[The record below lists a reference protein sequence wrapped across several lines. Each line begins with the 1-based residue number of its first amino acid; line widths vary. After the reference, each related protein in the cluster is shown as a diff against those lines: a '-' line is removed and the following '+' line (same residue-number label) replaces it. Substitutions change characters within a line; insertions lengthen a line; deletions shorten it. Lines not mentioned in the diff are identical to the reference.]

1 MDKQFTLWLFL
12 VFGSWIL
19 VFYLIL
25 LVLYIDTQNAL
36 KEEEDIV

>member
-1 MDKQFTLWLFL
+1 MDKQFTLWLFI